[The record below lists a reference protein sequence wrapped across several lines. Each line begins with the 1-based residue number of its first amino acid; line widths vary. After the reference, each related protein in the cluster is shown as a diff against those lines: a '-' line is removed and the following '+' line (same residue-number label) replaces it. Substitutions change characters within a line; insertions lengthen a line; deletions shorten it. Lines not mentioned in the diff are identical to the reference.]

1 MVFRG
6 DKYGKRRIGFELI
19 NRIYG
24 NAYCRGIVF
33 YLLQPYVFFEL
44 NIKDKNR
51 GVMKDENPRGEK

>member
-1 MVFRG
+1 MEKDELVFSL
-6 DKYGKRRIGFELI
+6 LI
-19 NRIYG
+19 
-24 NAYCRGIVF
+24 AFTVMLIVGVLFF